1 MPLFQ
6 TTSGREETPRRRCNC
21 ASVPVNNGWV
31 GSLRHSR
38 ASPLSALVLCL
49 PAGFLDVF
57 RLSSHLNGILL
68 YHVLLGGHDAVA
80 LVQAGSDN
88 SLLGLAL
95 AQQYPLNFTT
105 KAGDSALV

>member
-1 MPLFQ
+1 LGITRQ
-6 TTSGREETPRRRCNC
+6 T
-21 ASVPVNNGWV
+21 
-31 GSLRHSR
+31 
-38 ASPLSALVLCL
+38 LVLYL

-68 YHVLLGGHDAVA
+68 YHVLLGGHDTAA

-105 KAGDSALV
+105 KAGDSALVGTQTKENCLWP